1 MRVDGRQSDEL
12 RPVTITPDYLKTADG
27 SCLIEFGDTKVIC
40 TATVENRAPFH
51 RRETGSGWVTAEYA
65 MLPRSSSVRIR
76 RDIANGKVSG
86 RGSEIQ
92 RLIGRSLRAI
102 FDMDKFGERT
112 MIIDCDV
119 IQADGGTRTASISG
133 GFVAMGLAMKK
144 LIADRQAGK
153 MLIRDSLAAVS
164 VGIVEGR
171 PALDLCY
178 LEDAQADVD
187 MNVVMTSDG
196 RLIEVQG
203 TAEGAPFSR
212 DQMNELLDLADKG
225 IKEIVAAQLEVLGI
239 DSFTED

>member
-51 RRETGSGWVTAEYA
+51 RRDSGSGWVTAEYA
-65 MLPRSSSVRIR
+65 MLPRSSNVRIR
-76 RDIANGKVSG
+76 RDIANGKISG

-133 GFVAMGLAMKK
+133 GLVAMGLAMKK
-144 LIADRQAGK
+144 LIAERQASK

-171 PALDLCY
+171 PVLDLCY

-187 MNVVMTSDG
+187 MNVVMTGDG

-203 TAEGAPFSR
+203 TAEGSPFSR
-212 DQMNELLDLADKG
+212 GQLAEMLDLADKG
-225 IKEIVAAQLEVLGI
+225 IKEIVAAQLAALGI